1 MRSIARR
8 ERALRESVF
17 NVTRSTPQV
26 SKAWLSISSLASVLH
41 PVRWAEDASQV
52 LPTSA
57 TVGIG
62 SGRDVELPGGEAGGR
77 DQ

>member
-8 ERALRESVF
+8 ERVLRESVF

-26 SKAWLSISSLASVLH
+26 SKAWLSISSLASVLQL
-41 PVRWAEDASQV
+41 VRWADDASQV
-52 LPTSA
+52 LPISA
-57 TVGIG
+57 TVGVA
-62 SGRDVELPGGEAGGR
+62 SGRGAERPGGQADGD

>member
-17 NVTRSTPQV
+17 SVTRSTPQV
-26 SKAWLSISSLASVLH
+26 SKAWPSISSLDSGLQ
-41 PVRWAEDASQV
+41 PVRWAEGASQV
-52 LPTSA
+52 LPISA
-57 TVGIG
+57 TVGIA
-62 SGRDVELPGGEAGGR
+62 SGRGVVRPGGQAGGH